1 MKPVRYFRDVV
12 PATIQDFI
20 IVLATDQLET
30 FVKPRWAVICFQKCC
45 VLCFQPGVRFLIN
58 GAATI
63 VREAQADIW
72 IASCA
77 KQGSRF
83 GKKEIK
89 RIISTAKESVIVQ
102 RLIRAMTNIQF
113 NHDRSEAFHEIGSH
127 EVWWDMSVESVSDW
141 GELTIISSKEHLD
154 IPMKRN
160 LGNNIEQRTFCHEKL
175 VQAKRALQSSSL
187 LNFMLQPRESNSV
200 IELSGGHVS
209 TTTTCDKRPAL
220 VILREQLEAFSEE
233 GGFSSP
239 RSAEEDEIALFTS
252 QGQSE
257 FSDVFLPFAENLD
270 VWHELRRADEVLLEE
285 GTLLHCAHLAVSET
299 KDRTLA
305 STALDVNWPIP
316 VETPRR
322 LVHVLE
328 GG

>member
-1 MKPVRYFRDVV
+1 MKLVRHFRDVV

-45 VLCFQPGVRFLIN
+45 VLWFQPGVRFLIN

-127 EVWWDMSVESVSDW
+127 E
-141 GELTIISSKEHLD
+141 
-154 IPMKRN
+154 
-160 LGNNIEQRTFCHEKL
+160 
-175 VQAKRALQSSSL
+175 
-187 LNFMLQPRESNSV
+187 
-200 IELSGGHVS
+200 
-209 TTTTCDKRPAL
+209 
-220 VILREQLEAFSEE
+220 ILR
-233 GGFSSP
+233 GVP
-239 RSAEEDEIALFTS
+239 VKNCRSAGA
-252 QGQSE
+252 GRR
-257 FSDVFLPFAENLD
+257 LPPRTLGR
-270 VWHELRRADEVLLEE
+270 RRAV
-285 GTLLHCAHLAVSET
+285 
-299 KDRTLA
+299 
-305 STALDVNWPIP
+305 
-316 VETPRR
+316 
-322 LVHVLE
+322 
-328 GG
+328 